1 MTGARDKPLR
11 HVYSCR
17 KHHDEEVASSKKKKK
32 KTNSRLECI
41 NRYPIYDQSGCKTIP
56 FGALTPP
63 PPGGLWSPL
72 ARSYEFE
79 IHLKSVCISFDATL
93 VRRF

>member
-1 MTGARDKPLR
+1 MTKAAVKP
-11 HVYSCR
+11 
-17 KHHDEEVASSKKKKK
+17 
-32 KTNSRLECI
+32 
-41 NRYPIYDQSGCKTIP
+41 YPLGPSP
-56 FGALTPP
+56 L